1 MELLI
6 ITLAFAV
13 AAVIGQLGDVLGG
26 RPDNTANA

>member
-13 AAVIGQLGDVLGG
+13 VGVIGQLGETLSRG
-26 RPDNTANA
+26 PANTANV